1 MRLIKKLNKWANSH
15 AYYPI
20 DILRIILGVFLIYKG
35 TFFFQNSSFLIELLN
50 EMNFDDFTALMWS
63 VHYVGMFHFVG
74 GLMIVFGLLTRLA
87 LLVQLPIFI
96 GAVTINFFG
105 AMNSQNLIESSV
117 VLILSIFFIL
127 YGSGRNSA
135 DYDLKMQA

>member
-20 DILRIILGVFLIYKG
+20 DILRISLGIFLIYKG
-35 TFFFQNSSFLIELLN
+35 IFFFRNSSFLIEILSQL
-50 EMNFDDFTALMWS
+50 NFDEFSAVMWS
-63 VHYVGMFHFVG
+63 VHYVGLFHFVG
-74 GLMIVFGLLTRLA
+74 GLMLIFGLLTRLS
-87 LLVQLPIFI
+87 LIVQLPIFL

-105 AMNSQNLIESSV
+105 VMNIQNLTEASIALVLSV
-117 VLILSIFFIL
+117 FFIL
-127 YGSGRNSA
+127 YGSGKHSM

>member
-35 TFFFQNSSFLIELLN
+35 AFFFRNSSFLIDLLN
-50 EMNFDDFTALMWS
+50 ELNFDEFTALMFS

-87 LLVQLPIFI
+87 LFVQLPIFI

-105 AMNSQNLIESSV
+105 VMNTQNLTESSI
-117 VLILSIFFIL
+117 VLLLSIFFIL
-127 YGSGRNSA
+127 YGSGKHSA

>member
-20 DILRIILGVFLIYKG
+20 DILRIILGLFLIYKG
-35 TFFFQNSSFLIELLN
+35 AFFFQNSSFLIDLLN
-50 EMNFDDFTALMWS
+50 ELNFDDFTALMWS

-87 LLVQLPIFI
+87 LIVQLPIFI

-105 AMNSQNLIESSV
+105 VMSPQNLIESSI
-117 VLILSIFFIL
+117 VLILSILFIV